1 METVDVLVIGG
12 GVTGLASARAIA
24 ERLPDTT
31 VCLLERH
38 RHPGMETSTHNSGV
52 IHAGIY
58 YPPGTLKAQ
67 LCVDGASRLYR
78 YCDERGV
85 AHARCG
91 KFIVGI
97 TDEDEAGLISLL
109 ERGRANGVEGLDLV
123 DPEFVRR
130 REPHVRARVAI
141 WSPNSGIVEAESLVR
156 ALAADCDARDVVRL
170 NRTAAVRG
178 AAAAHGVVVETGR
191 EQIGARVVVN
201 AAGLYADDVSAA
213 LGGEV
218 FRIHPARGEYCELA
232 PSKRD
237 LVQWLVYPLPHPKG
251 HSLGVHLMRT
261 TRGDVQVGP
270 TVRFQER
277 KDDYEDGREPIEAFF
292 EPTRELLPELQPG
305 DLRLGGSGIRAKLHG
320 PEGSFADF
328 LIRRDLVNPALV
340 QAAGIDSPGLTACLA
355 VGARVSDL
363 VAEALGDISPS

>member
-1 METVDVLVIGG
+1 MERVDVLVIGG

-24 ERLPDTT
+24 ERLSDSA

-38 RHPGMETSTHNSGV
+38 RLPGMETSTHNSGV

-58 YPPGTLKAQ
+58 YPQGTLKAA
-67 LCVDGASRLYR
+67 LCVDGAARLYR
-78 YCDERGV
+78 YCADRNV
-85 AHARCG
+85 PHSRCG
-91 KFIVGI
+91 KFIVSV
-97 TDEDEAGLISLL
+97 TPEDEKELLTLFEYGTANDVKGLEI
-109 ERGRANGVEGLDLV
+109 V
-123 DPEFVRR
+123 DQAFVRS

-156 ALAADCDARDVVRL
+156 ALAADCDGLGVARL
-170 NRTAAVRG
+170 NHTAALSG
-178 AAAAHGVVVETGR
+178 AVDSAGVVVDTGR

-201 AAGLYADDVSAA
+201 AAGLYADEVSAA
-213 LGGEV
+213 LGGEA
-218 FRIHPARGEYCELA
+218 FTIHPARGEYCELA
-232 PSKRD
+232 PSRRD

-261 TRGDVQVGP
+261 TRGAVQVGP
-270 TVRFQER
+270 TVRFQDR
-277 KDDYEDGREPIEAFF
+277 KDDYEDDREPVEAFF

-328 LIRRDLVNPALV
+328 MIRRDTVNPALV
-340 QAAGIDSPGLTACLA
+340 HAAGIDSPGLTSCLA
-355 VGARVSDL
+355 VGARVSEI
-363 VAEALGDISPS
+363 VADSLR